1 MKKIFSLLVIMLVG
15 INGFSQ
21 KNNNLNSDTSK
32 MCIPYSV
39 VQKILIDL
47 NDYDKLKELSQLD
60 KKEIT
65 QLNNKILFLQ
75 KENKAWMSE
84 DSLNRIIIS
93 EKNEK
98 IKIYEE
104 ENLDLKKENKRTK
117 TKNVLF
123 NIISA
128 VIIAPLT
135 YIAIFK

>member
-1 MKKIFSLLVIMLVG
+1 
-15 INGFSQ
+15 
-21 KNNNLNSDTSK
+21 
-32 MCIPYSV
+32 
-39 VQKILIDL
+39 
-47 NDYDKLKELSQLD
+47 
-60 KKEIT
+60 
-65 QLNNKILFLQ
+65 
-75 KENKAWMSE
+75 MSE

>member
-32 MCIPYSV
+32 MCIPYFV

>member
-1 MKKIFSLLVIMLVG
+1 MKKIFTTLVIILFGLNV
-15 INGFSQ
+15 FSQ
-21 KNNNLNSDTSK
+21 KNNSSNSDTSK

-60 KKEIT
+60 KKEILE
-65 QLNNKILFLQ
+65 LNNKILFLQ
-75 KENKAWMSE
+75 KENKSWMSE
-84 DSLNRIIIS
+84 DSLSRIIIS

-98 IKIYEE
+98 IKIYEK
-104 ENLDLKKENKRTK
+104 ENLDLKKENKRIK
-117 TKNVLF
+117 TKGVLF

-135 YIAIFK
+135 YIAVFK

>member
-1 MKKIFSLLVIMLVG
+1 MKKIFTTLVIILFGLNV
-15 INGFSQ
+15 FSQ
-21 KNNNLNSDTSK
+21 KNNSSNSDTSK

-60 KKEIT
+60 KKEILE
-65 QLNNKILFLQ
+65 LNNKILFLQ
-75 KENKAWMSE
+75 KENKSWMSE

-98 IKIYEE
+98 IKIYEK
-104 ENLDLKKENKRTK
+104 ENLDLKKENKRIK
-117 TKNVLF
+117 TKGVLF

-135 YIAIFK
+135 YIAVFK

>member
-1 MKKIFSLLVIMLVG
+1 MKKIFTTLVIILFGLNV
-15 INGFSQ
+15 FSQ
-21 KNNNLNSDTSK
+21 KNNSSNSDTSK

-60 KKEIT
+60 KKEILE
-65 QLNNKILFLQ
+65 LNNKILFLQ

-98 IKIYEE
+98 IKIYEK
-104 ENLDLKKENKRTK
+104 ENLDLKKENKRIK
-117 TKNVLF
+117 TKGVLF

-135 YIAIFK
+135 YIAVFK

>member
-1 MKKIFSLLVIMLVG
+1 MKKIFTTLVIILFGLNV
-15 INGFSQ
+15 FSQ
-21 KNNNLNSDTSK
+21 KNNSSNSDTSK

-60 KKEIT
+60 KKEIIE
-65 QLNNKILFLQ
+65 LNNKIIFLQ

-98 IKIYEE
+98 IKIYEK
-104 ENLDLKKENKRTK
+104 ENLDLKKENKRIK
-117 TKNVLF
+117 TKNTLY

-128 VIIAPLT
+128 VIIIPLT
-135 YIAIFK
+135 YLAITK

>member
-1 MKKIFSLLVIMLVG
+1 
-15 INGFSQ
+15 
-21 KNNNLNSDTSK
+21 